1 MPTSNLPRRTLLLT
15 GASRGIGHATV
26 IRFSSAGWRVITC
39 SRHAFPEDCP
49 WDAGPE
55 DHIQVDLADPDDT
68 VRAIGEIRNRLQGGT
83 LNALVNN
90 AAISPKGD
98 GGARL
103 GTVDTDLDT
112 WTHVFRVNFFAPIM
126 IARGLIEELKA
137 VKGSVVN
144 VTSIAGSRVHPFAGA
159 AYATS
164 KAALAALTREMA
176 SDFGRVAQVARGR
189 SLIHAGLGVAPALR
203 SRTRRRF
210 QGRPARG
217 SPRARWPRPG
227 ISQKSSAGP
236 QHSVS
241 HERWCV
247 EAEEPMMGSVE

>member
-1 MPTSNLPRRTLLLT
+1 VQIDRTFSLLLETASGFELEPIPRSARDVARRATTERSAISRIVAKVLRPDCGGGGTGWTGGALMPRHGSGRSGRAPSNSAPTSSTR
-15 GASRGIGHATV
+15 
-26 IRFSSAGWRVITC
+26 
-39 SRHAFPEDCP
+39 E
-49 WDAGPE
+49 
-55 DHIQVDLADPDDT
+55 
-68 VRAIGEIRNRLQGGT
+68 
-83 LNALVNN
+83 
-90 AAISPKGD
+90 
-98 GGARL
+98 
-103 GTVDTDLDT
+103 GTV
-112 WTHVFRVNFFAPIM
+112 FA
-126 IARGLIEELKA
+126 
-137 VKGSVVN
+137 GSVVDASLGCC
-144 VTSIAGSRVHPFAGA
+144 VSRIRRGA
-159 AYATS
+159 AMGRCD
-164 KAALAALTREMA
+164 ALLIDPLLHSDSVASANRSS

-189 SLIHAGLGVAPALR
+189 SLVHAGLGVAPALR